1 MQTCDAYHPDESP
14 TMHPNDDPTSPQPA
28 TDDQARDMADPER
41 RAALARLGA
50 LAAWTAPAMLTLVA
64 SARAAPPTSPN

>member
-1 MQTCDAYHPDESP
+1 
-14 TMHPNDDPTSPQPA
+14 MHPNDDPTPPQPA
-28 TDDQARDMADPER
+28 TDDPAADMIDPGR

-64 SARAAPPTSPN
+64 SARAEPPTSQN

>member
-1 MQTCDAYHPDESP
+1 
-14 TMHPNDDPTSPQPA
+14 MHPNDDPTPPQPA
-28 TDDQARDMADPER
+28 TVDPAADMTDPGR

-64 SARAAPPTSPN
+64 SARAAPNSQQ

>member
-1 MQTCDAYHPDESP
+1 
-14 TMHPNDDPTSPQPA
+14 MHPNDDPTPPQPA
-28 TDDQARDMADPER
+28 TDDPAADMTDPGR

-64 SARAAPPTSPN
+64 SARAAPNSPQ